1 MLCSVASQQSNDA
14 TWSAIFP
21 VKEELRDLV
30 QRINAAG
37 STYHEL
43 PLSEDLI
50 VKGDYNMRQYLPFY
64 SLPRNLSYCFHW
76 LHERQ
81 RN

>member
-1 MLCSVASQQSNDA
+1 MLCSVASQQSNDD

-21 VKEELRDLV
+21 VTEELRDLV

-37 STYHEL
+37 GTYHEL

-50 VKGDYNMRQYLPFY
+50 VKGDYNMR
-64 SLPRNLSYCFHW
+64 
-76 LHERQ
+76 
-81 RN
+81 